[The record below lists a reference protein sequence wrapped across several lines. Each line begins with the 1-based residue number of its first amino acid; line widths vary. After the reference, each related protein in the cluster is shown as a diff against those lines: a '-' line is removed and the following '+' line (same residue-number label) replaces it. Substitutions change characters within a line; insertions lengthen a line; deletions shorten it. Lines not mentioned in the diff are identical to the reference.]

1 MKKITQRRI
10 AEMVGIKAY
19 FFNHILHARK
29 KCPPSLA
36 PKLEKLTGID
46 RRVWVW
52 GSREKK
58 RAAWEKFIN
67 NPTDTSVTEEKSDDD
82 TLE

>member
-1 MKKITQRRI
+1 MKKVTQRRI
-10 AEMVGIKAY
+10 AELVGIKAY

-29 KCPPSLA
+29 RCPPSLA
-36 PKLEKLTGID
+36 PKLEEITGID

-58 RAAWEKFIN
+58 KAAWKKFISD
-67 NPTDTSVTEEKSDDD
+67 PTGRFVTEEQSNDD

>member
-1 MKKITQRRI
+1 MKKVTQKRI
-10 AEMVGIKAY
+10 AEMAGIKAY
-19 FFNHILHARK
+19 FFNHILNARK
-29 KCPPSLA
+29 GCPPSLA

-46 RRVWVW
+46 RKVWVW

-58 RAAWEKFIN
+58 RAEWNKFIS
-67 NPTDTSVTEEKSDDD
+67 NPSATVLADEKSDE